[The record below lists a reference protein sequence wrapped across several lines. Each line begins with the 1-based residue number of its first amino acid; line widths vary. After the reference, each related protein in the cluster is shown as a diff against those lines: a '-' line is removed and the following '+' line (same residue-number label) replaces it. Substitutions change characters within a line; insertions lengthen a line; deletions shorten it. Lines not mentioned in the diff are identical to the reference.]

1 MDITIVVLAG
11 PDVSSL
17 ALDDLGDHIVDESV
31 LIPEF
36 LLLELDLVGALVEG
50 LEDILEATVVFLKN
64 GVFSGHVEGVV
75 AAKGVFEAS
84 VGEGFDGAVMVEHQ

>member
-1 MDITIVVLAG
+1 MDITIVVFAG

-17 ALDDLGDHIVDESV
+17 TLDDLGDHIVDESV

-36 LLLELDLVGALVEG
+36 LLLELGLVGVLVEG
-50 LEDILEATVVFLKN
+50 LEDILESTVIFLED
-64 GVFSGHVEGVV
+64 GIFSGHVEGIV

-84 VGEGFDGAVMVEHQ
+84 MSEGFD